1 MSIQE
6 KSQGFFAEFKTFIAR
21 GNVMDMAV
29 GVIVG
34 GAFKSIAD
42 SLVNDIINPLL
53 GVFTGGSDS
62 LAALAISLPNG
73 GQIMVGNFLAAILNF
88 LIMAFVVFCLVK
100 ALNSFHDKMKKK
112 EDEAPAAPPAPP
124 EPSNEEK
131 LLTEIRDLLKAQ
143 K

>member
-1 MSIQE
+1 MSTTE
-6 KSQGFFAEFKTFIAR
+6 TAKGFFGEFKQFIAR

-42 SLVNDIINPLL
+42 SLVNDIINPIL
-53 GVFTGGSDS
+53 GVFIGSNTDFS
-62 LAALAISLPNG
+62 ALAISLPG
-73 GQIMVGNFLAAILNF
+73 GGSVMVGNFINAILNF

-100 ALNSFHDKMKKK
+100 ALNGFHDKLKKK
-112 EDEAPAAPPAPP
+112 EEAAPPPAPPAP
-124 EPSNEEK
+124 SKEEL
-131 LLTEIRDLLKAQ
+131 LLTEIRDLLKEQA

>member
-6 KSQGFFAEFKTFIAR
+6 KSHGFFAEFKTFIAR

-42 SLVNDIINPLL
+42 SLVNDIINPIL

-62 LAALAISLPNG
+62 LAALAIALPNG
-73 GQIMVGNFLAAILNF
+73 GAIMVGSFLSAILNF

-100 ALNSFHDKMKKK
+100 AINGFHDKLKKK
-112 EDEAPAAPPAPP
+112 EEAAPAAPPQ
-124 EPSNEEK
+124 PSKEEQ
-131 LLTEIRDLLKAQ
+131 LLTEIRDLLKER

>member
-6 KSQGFFAEFKTFIAR
+6 KSHGFFAEFKTFIAR

-42 SLVNDIINPLL
+42 SLVNDIITPIL

-62 LAALAISLPNG
+62 LAALAIALPNG
-73 GQIMVGNFLAAILNF
+73 GAIMVGSFLSAILNF
-88 LIMAFVVFCLVK
+88 LIMAFVVFSLVK
-100 ALNSFHDKMKKK
+100 AINGFHDKLKKK
-112 EDEAPAAPPAPP
+112 EEAAPAAPPQ
-124 EPSNEEK
+124 PSKEEQ
-131 LLTEIRDLLKAQ
+131 LLTEIRDLLKER